1 MIPVV
6 YQCDDNCSWSA
17 AAIIDE
23 LTYQLSSACSF
34 TIDEN
39 SNHIRITRKYY
50 DRAEF
55 VLYRINIWDPST
67 PPVFIINCSDLTKAL
82 QNELERL
89 KESEPRLFDRVVTD
103 AIQSLMEGIN
113 ERYYH
118 VSGVAYKISWR
129 FDP

>member
-1 MIPVV
+1 MKPIA
-6 YQCDDNCSWSA
+6 YQYNDNCPWST
-17 AAIIDE
+17 AAITDE

-34 TIDEN
+34 SIDMN
-39 SNHIRITRKYY
+39 SKQIHITHKYY

-55 VLYRINIWDPST
+55 VLHHINIWDPSI

-89 KESEPRLFDRVVTD
+89 KESDPRLFDRVVTD

-118 VSGVAYKISWR
+118 ISGVAYKISWR